1 LQGQL
6 SAQGFVL
13 TGNAAV
19 DLSIGGTAAAP
30 AITGSITSGGARLVD
45 VRRNLAVENLDIR
58 ITMDGKQ
65 AVIQTLSGKLAS
77 GGQLSAS
84 GTVGIDPA
92 SGFPVDVAI
101 ELGDIAYV
109 DGTLVAANV
118 AGDLTL
124 KGPVASLT
132 LAGKVRINKA
142 NITIPQKLPASLSE
156 IDIKHRNAP
165 ADVQRMTADV
175 QREQGGGNGEARGIG
190 LDLVIEAPEQL
201 FVRGRGINAE
211 MGGTLK
217 ITGTSSNPVVSG
229 GFELKRGRME
239 ILTRRLD
246 FTSAHIGFAGG
257 LVPTVDLVAAS
268 TAGTTEITVTVAGLA
283 SNPTVT
289 FASSPSLPQ
298 DEILAQLIFN
308 RSMSNLSAVQIAQ
321 LASAASQLA
330 GGKSTGLLDSL
341 RSKLGV
347 DDLDITTD
355 AEGRAAVSAGKYL
368 NDRTYIELKQDPETN
383 GAKAVINL
391 DVGRGLKLRG
401 EAGSGGSA
409 GAGIFY
415 EKEY

>member
-1 LQGQL
+1 MQYRKALAINPNFLASHQGIAMDLLYSGKAAQALAELDNIAKKARNDGETRTGLFATTVVHVDQGQWAKAL
-6 SAQGFVL
+6 AD
-13 TGNAAV
+13 V
-19 DLSIGGTAAAP
+19 DKQYKLGEKTKDVP
-30 AITGSITSGGARLVD
+30 A
-45 VRRNLAVENLDIR
+45 
-58 ITMDGKQ
+58 M
-65 AVIQTLSGKLAS
+65 
-77 GGQLSAS
+77 
-84 GTVGIDPA
+84 
-92 SGFPVDVAI
+92 
-101 ELGDIAYV
+101 
-109 DGTLVAANV
+109 

-124 KGPVASLT
+124 KGPVADLA
-132 LAGKVRINKA
+132 LAGQVRINKA

-165 ADVQRMTADV
+165 ADVKRMTADV
-175 QREQGGGNGEARGIG
+175 QRQQGSSGASRGIA
-190 LDLVIEAPEQL
+190 LDLTIESPGQL

-211 MGGTLK
+211 MGGNLK
-217 ITGTSSNPVVSG
+217 ITGTSSSPIVSG
-229 GFELKRGRME
+229 GFELERGRME

-257 LVPTVDLVAAS
+257 LVPTVDLVASS

-330 GGKSTGLLDSL
+330 GGSSTGLLDSL

-368 NDRTYIELKQDPETN
+368 NERTYIELKQDPETN

-401 EAGSGGSA
+401 EAGSAGSA

>member
-1 LQGQL
+1 
-6 SAQGFVL
+6 
-13 TGNAAV
+13 
-19 DLSIGGTAAAP
+19 
-30 AITGSITSGGARLVD
+30 
-45 VRRNLAVENLDIR
+45 
-58 ITMDGKQ
+58 
-65 AVIQTLSGKLAS
+65 
-77 GGQLSAS
+77 
-84 GTVGIDPA
+84 
-92 SGFPVDVAI
+92 
-101 ELGDIAYV
+101 
-109 DGTLVAANV
+109 
-118 AGDLTL
+118 
-124 KGPVASLT
+124 
-132 LAGKVRINKA
+132 
-142 NITIPQKLPASLSE
+142 
-156 IDIKHRNAP
+156 
-165 ADVQRMTADV
+165 
-175 QREQGGGNGEARGIG
+175 
-190 LDLVIEAPEQL
+190 
-201 FVRGRGINAE
+201 
-211 MGGTLK
+211 
-217 ITGTSSNPVVSG
+217 
-229 GFELKRGRME
+229 ME

-257 LVPTVDLVAAS
+257 LVPTVNLVAAS
-268 TAGTTEITVTVAGLA
+268 SAGTTEITVTVAGLA

-289 FASSPSLPQ
+289 FASSPALPQ

-330 GGKSTGLLDSL
+330 GGSSTGLLDSL

-368 NDRTYIELKQDPETN
+368 NERTYIELKQDPETN

>member
-1 LQGQL
+1 
-6 SAQGFVL
+6 
-13 TGNAAV
+13 
-19 DLSIGGTAAAP
+19 
-30 AITGSITSGGARLVD
+30 
-45 VRRNLAVENLDIR
+45 
-58 ITMDGKQ
+58 
-65 AVIQTLSGKLAS
+65 
-77 GGQLSAS
+77 
-84 GTVGIDPA
+84 
-92 SGFPVDVAI
+92 
-101 ELGDIAYV
+101 
-109 DGTLVAANV
+109 
-118 AGDLTL
+118 
-124 KGPVASLT
+124 
-132 LAGKVRINKA
+132 
-142 NITIPQKLPASLSE
+142 
-156 IDIKHRNAP
+156 
-165 ADVQRMTADV
+165 MTADV
-175 QREQGGGNGEARGIG
+175 QREQGAGGASRGIG
-190 LDLVIEAPEQL
+190 LDLTIEAPEQL

-217 ITGTSSNPVVSG
+217 ITGTSSNPIVSG

-283 SNPTVT
+283 SNPTVS

-330 GGKSTGLLDSL
+330 GGRSTGLLDSL

-391 DVGRGLKLRG
+391 DVGKGLKLRG
-401 EAGSGGSA
+401 EAGSAGNA